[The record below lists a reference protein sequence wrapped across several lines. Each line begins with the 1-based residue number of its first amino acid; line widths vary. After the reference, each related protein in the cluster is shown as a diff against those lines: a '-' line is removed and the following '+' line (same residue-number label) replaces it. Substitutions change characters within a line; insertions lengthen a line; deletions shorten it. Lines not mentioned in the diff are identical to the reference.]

1 MLRRSIQIVL
11 SLLGLYVVLSIAA
24 GIYLAETAIHPHRK
38 PVTGRARYVAMVE
51 SYSNSG
57 VEDVAI
63 DATNHAEL
71 KGWYVQPNDWNHEAV
86 ILLHGVADNREG
98 VAGYSVMFLKAGY
111 AVLLSDSRAH
121 GESGGAI
128 ASYGVMERSDVERW
142 AAWLRPHTNGCTYLF
157 GESMGAAI
165 VLQAMTVTPG
175 LCAVAVESPFS
186 TFREIAQ
193 DRIVQE
199 TGIGRSFSR
208 IAGKPMLEAAFLYV
222 RLRYGVNL
230 ADAQP
235 KTSVA
240 SSGVPA
246 LLIAGDADRNIA
258 PRHAFAIMRTAPPQD
273 VLWEVPHADHGGAV
287 RVAGAE
293 FERKVLGWFASHQIP
308 AS

>member
-1 MLRRSIQIVL
+1 
-11 SLLGLYVVLSIAA
+11 VLSIAA
-24 GIYLAETAIHPHRK
+24 GIYLAEAAIHPHRR
-38 PVTGRARYVAMVE
+38 PVTGRARYMAMIE

-57 VEDVAI
+57 VEDVAV

-71 KGWYVQPNDWNHEAV
+71 KGWFVRPNVWNHEAV
-86 ILLHGVADNREG
+86 ILLHGVADDREG

-111 AVLLSDSRAH
+111 AVLLPDSRAH
-121 GESGGAI
+121 GDSGGAI
-128 ASYGVMERSDVERW
+128 ATYGVMERNDIAAWS
-142 AAWLRPHTNGCTYLF
+142 AWLRPRVDGCTYLF

-165 VLQAMTVTPG
+165 ALQAMTVTRG

-193 DRIVQE
+193 DRIAQD
-199 TGIGRSFSR
+199 TGSGWVFSHIVAR
-208 IAGKPMLEAAFLYV
+208 PMLEAALLYV
-222 RLRYGVNL
+222 QLHYGVNL

-235 KTSVA
+235 KSSVA
-240 SSGVPA
+240 ASRVPT

-258 PRHAFAIMRTAPPQD
+258 PRHAMAIMRTSPSQD
-273 VLWEVPHADHGGAV
+273 VLWEVPNADHGGAV

-293 FERKVLGWFASHQIP
+293 FERRVLGWFDSHQIP